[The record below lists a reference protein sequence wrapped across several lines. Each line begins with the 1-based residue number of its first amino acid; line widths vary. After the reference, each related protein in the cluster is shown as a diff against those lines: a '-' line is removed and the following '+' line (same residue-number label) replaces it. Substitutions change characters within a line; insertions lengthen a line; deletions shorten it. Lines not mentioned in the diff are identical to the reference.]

1 MSYLITYILS
11 LALALSSIF
20 SIPFN
25 DIESSF
31 SKGDAEKV
39 VSYGKTKIL
48 ISLNSKEG
56 VYSKSQGTQVLK
68 GFFKDYPPKSFSFD
82 FKGKENG
89 SNSFAVGVYKSTKGD
104 FRVSLKFQKEGG
116 DYLIESI
123 TIGKQ

>member
-11 LALALSSIF
+11 LAFALSSIL

-25 DIESSF
+25 EIESSF

-39 VSYGKTKIL
+39 ISYGKTKIL
-48 ISLNSKEG
+48 ISIDSKEG
-56 VYSKSQGTQVLK
+56 VYSKSQATQVLK
-68 GFFKDYPPKSFSFD
+68 GFFKDCPPKSFSFD

-89 SNSFAVGVYKSTKGD
+89 SNSFAVGVYKSTRGD
-104 FRVSLKFQKEGG
+104 FRVSLKFQKEGS

-123 TIGKQ
+123 TIGK